1 MNRKN
6 GFTLVELLVVI
17 AIIGILIGMLLPGV
31 QKVREAARRAACA
44 NKMRQMTV
52 GLMNYESAHKHFPP
66 GIQSN
71 SMMGRGLNWSSFIL
85 PFMEQDA
92 LYGVL
97 RDQSNNFKQPNWVGG
112 AIADSAEEI
121 LDIYLCPSDE
131 MGGENTVRG
140 RTPGGANPHG
150 KSNYIGVL
158 GPKLSGDFPTLEN
171 LDQIFIDQSGPIDE
185 SELFTLRFPGILYL
199 NSKVTFGDITDGT
212 SNTFIVGER
221 DGYTFPPDQWDIV
234 KQRAAATWCGA
245 VYSQGLHQCLGATN
259 EEPEFT
265 INSVINTGFARQKP
279 FASLHPGGANFGR
292 ADGSIGFVSETISG
306 KIYQEMGT
314 KAGGEVLNDN

>member
-1 MNRKN
+1 MEFSVNRKN

-150 KSNYIGVL
+150 KSNYICL
-158 GPKLSGDFPTLEN
+158 LYTSDAA
-171 LDQIFIDQSGPIDE
+171 DE
-185 SELFTLRFPGILYL
+185 
-199 NSKVTFGDITDGT
+199 
-212 SNTFIVGER
+212 
-221 DGYTFPPDQWDIV
+221 
-234 KQRAAATWCGA
+234 
-245 VYSQGLHQCLGATN
+245 
-259 EEPEFT
+259 
-265 INSVINTGFARQKP
+265 
-279 FASLHPGGANFGR
+279 
-292 ADGSIGFVSETISG
+292 
-306 KIYQEMGT
+306 
-314 KAGGEVLNDN
+314 